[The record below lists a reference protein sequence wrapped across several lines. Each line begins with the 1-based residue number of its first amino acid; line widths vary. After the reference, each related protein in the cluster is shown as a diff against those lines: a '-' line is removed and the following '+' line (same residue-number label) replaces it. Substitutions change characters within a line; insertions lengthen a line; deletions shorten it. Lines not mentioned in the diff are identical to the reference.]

1 MVDLAIIISELTH
14 MRHVAS
20 AQISGFKVGCV
31 LEDIFG
37 RCHCGA
43 NSEYEDRTAG
53 LCAESAAVAAMS
65 SSTGAT
71 KLKNIYL
78 CGAPQ
83 DDAQYNAPTLP
94 CGLCRQRLAEISD
107 ENTELFSLSQKG
119 EIIYQCKFVDL
130 LPQPFTLSQNE
141 EFAEFIN
148 TKRKPLSLK
157 RGMDINIALQKL
169 YDRSFPLSKKKEA
182 CIIELKSGDFIGG
195 NYFGTACYKAD
206 IDAKTAAY
214 SQIARQNLW
223 NEIKKVHTL
232 G

>member
-1 MVDLAIIISELTH
+1 MVDLAIIISELAH

-20 AQISGFKVGCV
+20 TEISGFKVGCV
-31 LEDIFG
+31 IEDIFG
-37 RCHCGA
+37 RCYYGA

-53 LCAESAAVAAMS
+53 LCAESAAIAAMS

-71 KLKNIYL
+71 KLKTIYL

-83 DDAQYNAPTLP
+83 DDTDYNDPTLP

-119 EIIYQCKFVDL
+119 EIVYHCKFFDL
-130 LPQPFTLSQNE
+130 FPKPFTLSKNE
-141 EFAEFIN
+141 EFAKFIT
-148 TKRKPLSLK
+148 TKREPLSFK
-157 RGMDINIALQKL
+157 KGMDINVALQQL
-169 YDRSFPLSKKKEA
+169 YDRSFPLSKKKQA
-182 CIIELKSGDFIGG
+182 CVIELKSGDIIGG

-223 NEIKKVHTL
+223 NEIKEIHTL